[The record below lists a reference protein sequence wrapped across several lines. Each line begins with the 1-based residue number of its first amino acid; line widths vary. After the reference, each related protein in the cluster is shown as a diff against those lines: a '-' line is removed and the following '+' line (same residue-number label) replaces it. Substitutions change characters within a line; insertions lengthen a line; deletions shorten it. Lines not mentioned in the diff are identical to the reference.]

1 MINLHDVGEQG
12 KVVSSHYWAVRKQK
26 DATRRVFSGLTMVG
40 GSKVLEPVRNQRAS
54 HHWSSYSQLPRLPG
68 SQAPSW
74 LIRACDPYSVA
85 GSSKDAITQTLVNQ
99 LPEWWG

>member
-12 KVVSSHYWAVRKQK
+12 KDALIHYWAARMQK

-54 HHWSSYSQLPRLPG
+54 HHWSSSSQQATPRLP
-68 SQAPSW
+68 
-74 LIRACDPYSVA
+74 A
-85 GSSKDAITQTLVNQ
+85 G
-99 LPEWWG
+99 